1 MDFIYIKGGCFMPE
15 EKRNNQS
22 KKNKK
27 GLIVF
32 CIGVIIIGC
41 GFFFMNSQSKLPSN
55 GTGLSGY
62 VIGEGM
68 QPGLTKEQIQEM
80 LDQEV
85 DASKISFSINS
96 MPVFNGKVG
105 RIVFA
110 NPPFNAHDIDLT
122 VYLDGKEIVKTGKI
136 KPNQYIDQIELLGDA
151 LKKGEYKGTGVI
163 TAYIQET
170 GEVVGQANVEM
181 DIISE

>member
-1 MDFIYIKGGCFMPE
+1 MQE
-15 EKRNNQS
+15 EIRNDKS

-27 GLIVF
+27 GLIAF
-32 CIGVIIIGC
+32 GVGIVILGGGI
-41 GFFFMNSQSKLPSN
+41 FFMNSESKLPSN

-80 LDQEV
+80 LNQEV

-151 LKKGEYKGTGVI
+151 LKKGEYKGTGMI
-163 TAYIQET
+163 TAYNQET

>member
-1 MDFIYIKGGCFMPE
+1 MQE
-15 EKRNNQS
+15 ENQKPKS
-22 KKNKK
+22 ERMKK
-27 GLIVF
+27 GLIAIA
-32 CIGVIIIGC
+32 IGVIVLG
-41 GFFFMNSQSKLPSN
+41 GGLFFIKSKPQLPSN

-80 LDQEV
+80 LNQEV

-96 MPVFNGKVG
+96 MPVFNGKIG

-151 LKKGEYKGTGVI
+151 LKKGEYKGTGII
-163 TAYIQET
+163 TAYNQET

-181 DIISE
+181 DITSE

>member
-1 MDFIYIKGGCFMPE
+1 ME
-15 EKRNNQS
+15 EKVQTLKV
-22 KKNKK
+22 KKNNLKT
-27 GLIVF
+27 
-32 CIGVIIIGC
+32 IIISSLVGVTVI
-41 GFFFMNSQSKLPSN
+41 GGAYFMMNSQSKLPSN

-62 VIGEGM
+62 VVGEGM

-80 LDQEV
+80 LNKEV
-85 DASKISFSINS
+85 DKSQISFSVNS
-96 MPVFNGKVG
+96 MPVFNGTVG

-110 NPPFNAHDIDLT
+110 NPPYNAHDIDLT

-151 LKKGEYKGTGVI
+151 LKKGEYKGTAAI
-163 TAYIQET
+163 TAYSQET
-170 GEVVGQANVEM
+170 GEVVGEAHVEM